1 MDEQPTTIDSPT
13 EHKRHEAAMRYTAE
27 RQELFLMLQDMVVE
41 EVSRQLA
48 LKEKVQE
55 EEAKQLGFWQKL
67 ARAFS

>member
-13 EHKRHEAAMRYTAE
+13 ERKRHEAAMRYTAE

-55 EEAKQLGFWQKL
+55 EESKQLGFWKKL
-67 ARAFS
+67 TRAFS

>member
-1 MDEQPTTIDSPT
+1 
-13 EHKRHEAAMRYTAE
+13 MRYTAE

-55 EEAKQLGFWQKL
+55 EESKHLGFWQKL
-67 ARAFS
+67 TRAFS

>member
-1 MDEQPTTIDSPT
+1 
-13 EHKRHEAAMRYTAE
+13 MRYTAE
-27 RQELFLMLQDMVVE
+27 HQELFLMLQDMVVE

-55 EEAKQLGFWQKL
+55 EESKHLGFWQKL